1 MTVIEPYNLVADR
14 EIQAMSYRRR
24 DFIKTAAGALAGMVA
39 APMVARAQD
48 SQTFRWRMTGAYGAG
63 TPFYS
68 TGPGSASDFVKRV
81 EAASGGRLTIDY
93 YPAGELIPALEG
105 FDAVRGGTV
114 QMNWGNSFFWSGR
127 SFAAQYF
134 TAVPFGMD
142 VMGTNAWLYHGGGQA
157 LWDEVYADFGL
168 KALPVGNTGM
178 QMTGWFKE
186 PLENIE
192 SFNGLRMR
200 VAGLT
205 GQVYQEL
212 GVNVQVLPGTEIFPA
227 LERGVIDAAEF
238 VGPYLDRQLGLQNA
252 ASHYYTPGWHEPSNT
267 SELLINSAAWD
278 SLPDDLKAIVQN
290 CAAACNEIS
299 LSWCNANNAEALRD
313 LVDNQGVTVHQL
325 PDGVLPKLRE
335 VTMDTLST
343 RANEDPLVAKVHNA
357 YFDFKKQAM
366 SWLSAS
372 EKVLFEQ
379 VL

>member
-1 MTVIEPYNLVADR
+1 
-14 EIQAMSYRRR
+14 MSYRRR
-24 DFIKTAAGALAGMVA
+24 DFIKTGAGALAGMAA
-39 APMVARAQD
+39 APLVARAQD
-48 SQTFRWRMTGAYGAG
+48 SQTFRWRMTSAYGAG
-63 TPFYS
+63 TPFYT

-81 EAASGGRLTIDY
+81 EAASGGRLTIDF

-142 VMGTNAWLYHGGGQA
+142 AMGTNAWLYHGGGQQ

-168 KALPVGNTGM
+168 KALPAGNTGM

-186 PLENIE
+186 PLENID

-205 GQVYQEL
+205 GQVYQQL
-212 GVNVQVLPGTEIFPA
+212 GVNVQVLPGNGIFPA

-252 ASHYYTPGWHEPSNT
+252 ASHYYTPGWHEPSNV
-267 SELLINSAAWD
+267 SELLINRSAWQ
-278 SLPDDLKAIVQN
+278 SLPDDLKAIVEN

-299 LSWCNANNAEALRD
+299 LAWCNANNADALKD
-313 LVDNQGVTVHQL
+313 LTENQGVTLHQL
-325 PDGVLPKLRE
+325 PDGVLPRLRE
-335 VTMDTLST
+335 VTKDTLST

-357 YFDFKKQAM
+357 YFDFKKRAM
-366 SWLSAS
+366 SWLSVS
-372 EKVLFEQ
+372 EKVLLDQ